1 MSLPLCDL
9 KWTQSAL
16 KIFDRHFWCLSY
28 LRSVL
33 HSKTGGFKD
42 LLLRKNIDIVASHEL
57 TKNDC
62 IKKKHFESEFYHNF
76 GDKSN
81 TFYQTDARLAMMLF
95 RKKLPHI
102 ISCKELKAYQKKQ
115 AKKLRSKNF
124 SWLFRYLLRAKEN
137 WCLLFQFFCMR
148 CNNW

>member
-1 MSLPLCDL
+1 MSLSLPLCDL
-9 KWTQSAL
+9 KWTQSAR
-16 KIFDRHFWCLSY
+16 KIFDRHFWCLSC
-28 LRSVL
+28 LLSVL

-62 IKKKHFESEFYHNF
+62 IQKHTLNWNF
-76 GDKSN
+76 IIIN

-115 AKKLRSKNF
+115 AKKLRSKNC